1 MAGGKVSPRQQM
13 INMMYL
19 VLTALLAMNV
29 SKEILDSFITIDKGQ
44 NESRAS
50 VEGVL
55 SSQMEAFRQRA
66 EQKPAK
72 YDKSYKEAKKI
83 QDAADELVTYI
94 NRVKAKTIAETEG
107 VTIEEVYDAK
117 MDTVLGVKYITSKDN
132 YDANTNIMYGITE
145 EPATDIREGDEENYR
160 AAELRR
166 RLEEFRDVVTSQ
178 TQDQGL
184 IASVNKVF
192 HYEGVTDSEGKE
204 QPWERM
210 NFYHVPLA
218 ATTSILSKLQSDV
231 RKAQSDA
238 IGDVFASVEG
248 KSLKFT
254 KLKDAVIPVSTD
266 VTAGGSFEADVFLAA
281 YDDTNPP
288 EIRLGNPGVK
298 VDDATVADITVPV
311 NLDDSNSTV
320 LEMDSSAMG
329 KVKIPAGGLG
339 PQHREG
345 VIIFRPAGLSEVRKK
360 FVLDYNVVAPTLI
373 VSPSKM
379 NVFYKGVDNPV
390 TVGVPGFQDRDVVP
404 SISTGQIVKG
414 ADGYT
419 VRVNSGTEAN
429 ISVTCTLPDGS
440 KKTLGPAK
448 FRVKSVPDP
457 VPVFGG
463 KGQTDATIK
472 YNELNASQ
480 GVIAAMKDFDFDLKF
495 TVTKFN
501 ISMSIGGQFITKSS
515 SSNRVTPEMK
525 DLLKKA
531 KNGQK
536 IFIEGIR
543 AKGPDGTV
551 RSLGS
556 LAFKVVK

>member
-1 MAGGKVSPRQQM
+1 M

-55 SSQMEAFRQRA
+55 ASQMLAFEKRA
-66 EQKPAK
+66 DDKPQK
-72 YDKSYKEAKKI
+72 YEKSYKNAERI
-83 QDAADELVTYI
+83 QAAADNLVSYM
-94 NRVKAKTIAETEG
+94 NRIKAKTIAETEG
-107 VTIEEVYDAK
+107 KTLEEVYDAK
-117 MDTVLGVKYITSKDN
+117 ADTVLGVKYISAKDN

-145 EPATDIREGDEENYR
+145 EPATEIRDGDEENYR
-160 AAELRR
+160 AAELRK
-166 RLEEFRDVVTSQ
+166 RLEAFRDLIVGQ
-178 TQDQGL
+178 TDDANL
-184 IASVNKVF
+184 KASVNRVF
-192 HYEGVTDSEGKE
+192 NYEGVTDSDGEE

-238 IGDVFASVEG
+238 IGDAFDSVEG
-248 KSLKFT
+248 KSMKFT

-266 VTAGGSFEADVFLAA
+266 VTSGGSFEADVFLAA

-288 EIRLGNPGVK
+288 EIYLAAPGVTI
-298 VDDATVADITVPV
+298 DEDGMNIDVANSTKLEI
-311 NLDDSNSTV
+311 DSN
-320 LEMDSSAMG
+320 MIG
-329 KVKIPAGGLG
+329 KVSLPAGGIG
-339 PQHREG
+339 QQHREG
-345 VIIFRPAGLSEVRKK
+345 VIIFKPAGLAEVRKR
-360 FVLDYNVVAPTLI
+360 FVLDYNVVAPTLV
-373 VSPSKM
+373 VSPTKM

-390 TVGVPGFQDRDVVP
+390 TVGVPGFQDRDVSP
-404 SISTGQIVKG
+404 SINNGTITKG
-414 ADGYT
+414 SDGYV
-419 VRVNSGTEAN
+419 VRVTSGTEAM
-429 ISVTCTLPDGS
+429 ISVSCTLPDGT
-440 KKTLGPAK
+440 KKSLGPAK

-472 YNELNASQ
+472 FNELTASQ
-480 GVIAAMKDFDFDLKF
+480 GVVAAMKDFDFDLKF

-515 SSNRVTPEMK
+515 SNNRVTPDMK
-525 DLLKKA
+525 AMLKKA

-536 IFIEGIR
+536 VFIEGIR
-543 AKGPDGTV
+543 AQGPDGTV